1 MTIINLLPPE
11 IIERRK
17 KRQQAIFIVSLVAL
31 YGMILSG
38 VWLYLNTKKMG
49 LSADIKKIDGE
60 IAALQ
65 PTLDRIKQIEAENAE
80 INRRL
85 SVIQTLIKGRF
96 KWVKVLEEVSKTMTD
111 EVWLSSLSPSGEN
124 GLSLSCS
131 GFSNYSVANFMV
143 ALMENPFFSN
153 IQLGGV
159 SGHPRKGKEEEQES
173 ITGFSIT
180 LNYNL

>member
-11 IIERRK
+11 IIEKRK
-17 KRQQAIFIVSLVAL
+17 KRQQVIFILSLVVL
-31 YGMILSG
+31 YGMVLSSI
-38 VWLYLNTKKMG
+38 WFYLDIKKRT
-49 LSADIKKIDGE
+49 LISDIKKIDEE

-65 PTLDRIKQIEAENAE
+65 PTLEKIRQIEAENAE

-96 KWVKVLEEVSKTMTD
+96 KWVKVLEEISKTITK

-131 GFSNYSVANFMV
+131 GFSNYSAAEFIA

-153 IQLGGV
+153 VQLGEV
-159 SGHPRKGKEEEQES
+159 SGHPRKGEEG
-173 ITGFSIT
+173 ITNFSVT

>member
-17 KRQQAIFIVSLVAL
+17 KKQQAIFIISLVAL

-38 VWLYLNTKKMG
+38 IWLYLNTKKMS
-49 LSADIKKIDGE
+49 LATEIKKIDEE
-60 IAALQ
+60 IASLQ
-65 PTLDRIKQIEAENAE
+65 PTLERIRQIEAENAE

-96 KWVKVLEEVSKTMTD
+96 KWVKVLEEVSKTITSD
-111 EVWLSSLSPSGEN
+111 IWLSSLSPSGEN

-131 GFSNYSVANFMV
+131 GFSNYSVANFIV

-153 IQLGGV
+153 VQLGGV
-159 SGHPRKGKEEEQES
+159 SGHPRKGEEVEGGA
-173 ITGFSIT
+173 TGFSLT